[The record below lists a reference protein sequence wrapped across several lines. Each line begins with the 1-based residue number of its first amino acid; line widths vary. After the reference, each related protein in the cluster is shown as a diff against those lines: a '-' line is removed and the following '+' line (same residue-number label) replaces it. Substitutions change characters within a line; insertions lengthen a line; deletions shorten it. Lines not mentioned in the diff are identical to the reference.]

1 GVGLSRN
8 NALMR
13 ATADICLMADDDMI
27 YKDNYTDI
35 VINAFKENPKADII
49 MFNVPIHKENGDT
62 IVKVKKNERV
72 RFYNSLRYGTVNIAF
87 KKDSIIK
94 KDVFFSL
101 LFGGGARYGSG
112 EDSLFIINSLKKGL
126 KIYSCTEVIAEIND
140 NGSTWFEGYNKK
152 YFFDRGALF

>member
-1 GVGLSRN
+1 
-8 NALMR
+8 
-13 ATADICLMADDDMI
+13 
-27 YKDNYTDI
+27 
-35 VINAFKENPKADII
+35 II

-112 EDSLFIINSLKKGL
+112 EDSLFIINSLKKGM

-152 YFFDRGALF
+152 YFFDRGALFQAIGGTPLSFLLMIQFLLRKRGLYADRLNTKVALKEMISGRSDFLK